1 MLADLDALVGA
12 IREGLASGDTQPAPL
27 DDAALHGDVLDH
39 LETLLRDADYEALA
53 QFRQLAPALRRR
65 HRRRT
70 DEIDAALARFDYEGA
85 LAALRALRA
94 QRAQPA

>member
-1 MLADLDALVGA
+1 MSDAGA
-12 IREGLASGDTQPAPL
+12 PVSL
-27 DDAALHGDVLDH
+27 
-39 LETLLRDADYEALA
+39 ADYEALA

-65 HRRRT
+65 HRRRA

-94 QRAQPA
+94 QGGQPA